1 MAHTSNITIYK
12 DVPLT
17 LANTDVL
24 VFGSKQEQTQY
35 FNAKIAFLHTD
46 AMYVRDGSV
55 FLNNQA
61 GLLKSCNYMSYT
73 NPDVPNKTFY
83 AFITAVDYLADGTTR
98 VSYIDDVFQ
107 TWYFEMTV
115 GQCFVAREHVNND
128 AIGAHLKEEPVALGP
143 YLTNDYINH
152 YFNSW
157 WIVVVTAVLFS
168 SQDFPPSEGY
178 VYSGIYS
185 GLAYYC
191 YDITDIDTLSVLLTA
206 LAGEGKSDAIVSMYM
221 IPKEILTGQNSG
233 TYMKNVSAG
242 EVMDMPN
249 TKTLDG
255 YTPRNKKLLCYPY
268 RSLRISN
275 NSGASTELRYEF
287 FGDNGDLFYRGSPF
301 PNGRMIL
308 WPRNYAGK
316 SDALDYSISLGE
328 YPQCSWLKDVYA
340 NWLAT
345 QSIRYGYA
353 LERQERNMNRGMAEG
368 TAKMAASYL
377 TNNLAGIG
385 TASMELANT
394 VLNGVYE
401 LEDIQASMNEEM
413 AVHSITPPS
422 AQGSIGNENT
432 LNIIHLYGWLAE
444 EITITAEY
452 AKSIDFYLDLFGYK
466 VDIVKVPNIFGRRSW
481 NYVKT
486 VNAVVTGSAPQAAL
500 QYFRDM
506 LNRGVRFWHSTD
518 IGNYTQSNA
527 IV

>member
-1 MAHTSNITIYK
+1 
-12 DVPLT
+12 
-17 LANTDVL
+17 
-24 VFGSKQEQTQY
+24 
-35 FNAKIAFLHTD
+35 
-46 AMYVRDGSV
+46 
-55 FLNNQA
+55 
-61 GLLKSCNYMSYT
+61 
-73 NPDVPNKTFY
+73 
-83 AFITAVDYLADGTTR
+83 
-98 VSYIDDVFQ
+98 
-107 TWYFEMTV
+107 
-115 GQCFVAREHVNND
+115 
-128 AIGAHLKEEPVALGP
+128 
-143 YLTNDYINH
+143 
-152 YFNSW
+152 
-157 WIVVVTAVLFS
+157 
-168 SQDFPPSEGY
+168 
-178 VYSGIYS
+178 
-185 GLAYYC
+185 
-191 YDITDIDTLSVLLTA
+191 
-206 LAGEGKSDAIVSMYM
+206 
-221 IPKEILTGQNSG
+221 
-233 TYMKNVSAG
+233 MKNVSAG

-368 TAKMAASYL
+368 TAKMAAGYL
-377 TNNLAGIG
+377 TNNMAGIG

-466 VDIVKVPNIFGRRSW
+466 VDMVKVPNIFGRRSW